1 MEAILIQTTRDCN
14 RNDMLIYF
22 IAQMSLVNISVKEYV
37 YKNQCIKLFYFYVM
51 SSIGESTKTES
62 RVMFT
67 KTGRR
72 P

>member
-1 MEAILIQTTRDCN
+1 
-14 RNDMLIYF
+14 MLIYF